1 MRGDLIGIMMMDMML
16 TVRDDTVDLLPVVA
30 MALIGIMMRTTD
42 VFKVRP
48 VILLK
53 VSSGPRDRFRG
64 A

>member
-1 MRGDLIGIMMMDMML
+1 MIIILRDDSGAMMDMML

-53 VSSGPRDRFRG
+53 VLPDPGIAS
-64 A
+64 